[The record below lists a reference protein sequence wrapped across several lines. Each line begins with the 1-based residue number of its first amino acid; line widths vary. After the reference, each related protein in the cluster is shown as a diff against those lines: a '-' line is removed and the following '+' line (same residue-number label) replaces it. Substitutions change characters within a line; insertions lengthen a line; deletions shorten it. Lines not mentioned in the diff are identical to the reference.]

1 MKIVNDRL
9 ELYIMVDRICV
20 IGSKIC
26 GKRAVPRTIAAR

>member
-1 MKIVNDRL
+1 MKIANYRL

-26 GKRAVPRTIAAR
+26 GKRALTQSYS